1 TRAFCPLILET
12 ESRRIQRGKG
22 NRGSIPTSDET
33 RVRLDLIHCQR
44 HNQQRTAAFA
54 ILSLFVNPKDFMYE
68 FAVTPAVTQIRR
80 RGVEI
85 AEVAAG
91 SLGAELELESGDR
104 VMSVNGRAVCDYL
117 DFRFQT
123 AGETEMVVDVL
134 KPSGE
139 HWELNI
145 ERDEAEDFG
154 LSFEQIVPRQCANEC
169 LFCFCKGNPETARP
183 SLFVRDE
190 DVRLSFLYGNYT
202 TLTSITDEEMRRVV
216 EQRLTP
222 QYVSVHATDL
232 EVRAYLL
239 GIDKQRADISGKMRQ
254 MLDAGIE
261 IHAQVVLCPTINDG
275 EILRKT
281 IADLA
286 ELHPRVSSVAIV
298 PLGLTRYLNDARLTP
313 VTPEFCRQ
321 AIREVTGIQR
331 DLRAKLGTTFA
342 FLGDEIY
349 LRAGRAVPSR
359 KHYGDYPQIED
370 GIGMVRSFE
379 NEFSAL
385 RRRLERRARA
395 AGGSLG
401 RSPSELFGTILT
413 GTLFAPVL
421 RRQVERLNV
430 RLGTR
435 LHVAAVENDY
445 FGGDVSVAG
454 LLTGGDFAAAR
465 ERVRGDFVIMPRVA
479 LKSDEAIMLDGMRL
493 EDLQS
498 QFEVPLYAFD
508 FAGFA
513 EMLENITRERVPAR
527 QPQTQ
532 QPAVRVSG

>member
-1 TRAFCPLILET
+1 
-12 ESRRIQRGKG
+12 
-22 NRGSIPTSDET
+22 
-33 RVRLDLIHCQR
+33 
-44 HNQQRTAAFA
+44 
-54 ILSLFVNPKDFMYE
+54 MYE

-80 RGVEI
+80 RGVAI

-91 SLGAELELESGDR
+91 SLGAELELAPGDR
-104 VMSVNGRAVCDYL
+104 VMSVNGRAVRDYL

-123 AGETEMVVDVL
+123 AGETEMVVDVR

-169 LFCFCKGNPETARP
+169 IFCFCKGNPDTARP

-190 DVRLSFLYGNYT
+190 DVRLSFLYCNYT
-202 TLTSITDEEMRRVV
+202 TLTSITEEEMRRVV

-239 GIDKQRADISGKMRQ
+239 GIDKERADISAKMQR
-254 MLDAGIE
+254 MFDAGIE

-275 EILRKT
+275 EVLRKT

-298 PLGLTRYLNDARLTP
+298 PLGLTRYLNDPRLTP
-313 VTPEFCRQ
+313 VTPEFFRRT
-321 AIREVTGIQR
+321 IREVTRIQR
-331 DLRAKLGTTFA
+331 DLRARLGTTFA

-359 KHYGDYPQIED
+359 GHYGDYPQIED

-385 RRRLERRARA
+385 QRRLART
-395 AGGSLG
+395 AGVG
-401 RSPSELFGTILT
+401 RSGRAPSELFGTILT
-413 GTLFAPVL
+413 GTLFAP
-421 RRQVERLNV
+421 
-430 RLGTR
+430 
-435 LHVAAVENDY
+435 
-445 FGGDVSVAG
+445 
-454 LLTGGDFAAAR
+454 
-465 ERVRGDFVIMPRVA
+465 
-479 LKSDEAIMLDGMRL
+479 
-493 EDLQS
+493 
-498 QFEVPLYAFD
+498 
-508 FAGFA
+508 
-513 EMLENITRERVPAR
+513 
-527 QPQTQ
+527 
-532 QPAVRVSG
+532 

>member
-1 TRAFCPLILET
+1 
-12 ESRRIQRGKG
+12 
-22 NRGSIPTSDET
+22 
-33 RVRLDLIHCQR
+33 
-44 HNQQRTAAFA
+44 
-54 ILSLFVNPKDFMYE
+54 MYE

-91 SLGAELELESGDR
+91 SLGADLELAPGDR
-104 VMSVNGRAVCDYL
+104 VMSVNGRAVRDYL

-123 AGETEMVVDVL
+123 AGETEMVVDVR

-202 TLTSITDEEMRRVV
+202 TLTSITEEEMRRVV

-232 EVRAYLL
+232 DVRAYLL
-239 GIDKQRADISGKMRQ
+239 GIDKERADISRKMQ
-254 MLDAGIE
+254 TMFDAGIE

-275 EILRKT
+275 EVLRKT

-298 PLGLTRYLNDARLTP
+298 PLGLTRYLNDPRLTP
-313 VTPEFCRQ
+313 VTPEFCRRT
-321 AIREVTGIQR
+321 IREVTRIQR
-331 DLRAKLGTTFA
+331 DLRARLGTTFA

-385 RRRLERRARA
+385 QHRLERRARA
-395 AGGSLG
+395 IGGPLG
-401 RSPSELFGTILT
+401 RTPSELFGTILT
-413 GTLFAPVL
+413 GTLFAPLL
-421 RRQVERLNV
+421 RRQVERVNV
-430 RLGTR
+430 RFGTR

-465 ERVRGDFVIMPRVA
+465 EQVRGDFVIMPRVA
-479 LKSDEAIMLDGMRL
+479 LKSDEPVMLDGMRL
-493 EDLQS
+493 EDLQR

-508 FAGFA
+508 FAGLA
-513 EMLENITRERVPAR
+513 EMLESISSGRVPAR
-527 QPQTQ
+527 RTQTQ
-532 QPAVRVSG
+532 RSALGVLS